1 MRHRD
6 TEARRILGFLC
17 AWQALSTVAMAY
29 SSGGNGPCEWG
40 REPSDRAW
48 SPVPLT
54 ECFMD
59 AIAKIGPSIRIKG
72 DITANEPLTIAG
84 QVDGT
89 IDVKGHALTVTQ
101 EAHLNATV
109 TAETIVVGGRV
120 KGKMLGGARIVVG
133 NTATIEGD
141 LSAPAIS
148 LADGATLHGRVETTA
163 RRAAKL
169 QLAS

>member
-1 MRHRD
+1 
-6 TEARRILGFLC
+6 
-17 AWQALSTVAMAY
+17 
-29 SSGGNGPCEWG
+29 
-40 REPSDRAW
+40 
-48 SPVPLT
+48 
-54 ECFMD
+54 MD